1 MVNPMSAPAQI
12 TLLRRH
18 SIGAAPPSPIRVGLY
33 AMSAGALQAKASP
46 RHWLS
51 MHLGEPVWAACGWD
65 GPMHRAL
72 RREGDVDV
80 TPAGLA
86 GIWEDES
93 PATFLLM
100 DISPALL
107 EDTAAEMGFDRGA
120 ITLRPQACLRDPE
133 IARIGFAFRAELESG
148 EPNGR
153 PYVEGLGLALAARL
167 VTRCGMRPALPR
179 PRPTLPAARMR
190 RVTEYIEAHLDQ
202 DLALPQLAQLAGLGL
217 SHFKTL
223 FRRTAGLPLHQY
235 VIRRRVERARALLM
249 RGDLPISQVALEVG
263 FAHQSHMA
271 RHFRRLLG
279 TSPSQVARRG
289 D

>member
-1 MVNPMSAPAQI
+1 MTAPAQI

-18 SIGAAPPSPIRVGLY
+18 SIGAMPPSPIRVGLY

-51 MHLGEPVWAACGWD
+51 MHLGEPVWARCGWD
-65 GPMHRAL
+65 GPMQRAL
-72 RREGDVDV
+72 RHEGDVDV

-86 GIWEDES
+86 GTWEDES
-93 PATFLLM
+93 PANFLLM
-100 DISPALL
+100 DVSPALV
-107 EDTAAEMGFDRGA
+107 EDAAAEMGFDRKA
-120 ITLRPQACLRDPE
+120 ITLRPQACLRDAE
-133 IARIGFAFRAELESG
+133 IARIGFAFKAELEAG

-167 VTRCGMRPALPR
+167 VTRCGVRPAFPR
-179 PRPTLPAARMR
+179 SRPTLPASRMR
-190 RVTEYIEAHLDQ
+190 RVTDYIEANLDQ

-223 FRRTAGLPLHQY
+223 FRRAAGLPLHQY
-235 VIRRRVERARALLM
+235 VIRRRVERARELLI

-279 TSPSQVARRG
+279 VAPSHLARR